1 MLHWSRLAV
10 FWRESKR
17 FPNVPNGATKGFT
30 DVFSNIWMHHR
41 PTSTLKDSYST
52 MEHVTPITA
61 ANKRSLDIKNVQFS
75 HLLIFSLR
83 QSDVVGRR
91 LEKDV
96 QSGELV
102 VLVSPCNVSQQQWLI
117 SQILASR
124 DFVPTSGHHLQFGTL
139 PCSLTCS
146 LTCTHIQQRS
156 GTASVLVII
165 QGWEVVC
172 VVTTLAM
179 RCHNEIQLP
188 SVKLKLQKHHN
199 HVSIYIAHLHFVQI
213 SNNVLSKMM
222 LDRWGKRSTELLRQ
236 CNEVSEVIVHVWCV
250 ARLFLVQIFTIWIS
264 FVALSNHSRHLNLCD
279 TVEYNPKSIQIKW

>member
-1 MLHWSRLAV
+1 
-10 FWRESKR
+10 
-17 FPNVPNGATKGFT
+17 
-30 DVFSNIWMHHR
+30 
-41 PTSTLKDSYST
+41 
-52 MEHVTPITA
+52 
-61 ANKRSLDIKNVQFS
+61 
-75 HLLIFSLR
+75 
-83 QSDVVGRR
+83 
-91 LEKDV
+91 
-96 QSGELV
+96 
-102 VLVSPCNVSQQQWLI
+102 
-117 SQILASR
+117 
-124 DFVPTSGHHLQFGTL
+124 
-139 PCSLTCS
+139 LTCS